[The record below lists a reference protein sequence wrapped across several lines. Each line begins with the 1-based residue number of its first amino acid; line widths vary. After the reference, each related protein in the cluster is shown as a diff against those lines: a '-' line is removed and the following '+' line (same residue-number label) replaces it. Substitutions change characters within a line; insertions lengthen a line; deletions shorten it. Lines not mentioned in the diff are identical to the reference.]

1 MLLLKNH
8 EIASLFERIAD
19 IMELKGENTFRINS
33 YRKAAR
39 VIGDLTEDIEEIAK
53 TQKLTDIPG
62 IGKGTAEKI
71 IEYINTGKMSKYEE
85 VKKGV
90 SEETVGLMQI
100 PGLGPKTVSLL
111 SRELGIVGL
120 RDLENA
126 LQAGKLKGLFGV
138 GEKKIENIAKG
149 IELFKI
155 SQQRISIGLAY
166 PIVER
171 IIAELQRNPHMK
183 DIQAAGSLRRMKETV
198 GDIDILVSGA
208 KGAEI
213 VKAFAKM
220 RGVTQVLA
228 AGDTRGSV
236 RVEEGV
242 QVDVRVVCEDDFGS
256 ALQYFTG
263 SKEHNIH
270 LREIAKKKGF
280 KINEYGIFKG
290 DKKVGGRFEQ
300 EIYRILGMDWIP
312 PELRENRGEIEA
324 AQKGMLPNLIK
335 LSDIKGDLHNH
346 SNWSDGTPT
355 LEEMA
360 VHAMKMGYQ
369 YLAVSDHS
377 RSLHVANGLKEE
389 ELLEE
394 IEAIDRLNKKFNGFT
409 LLKAS
414 EVDIKADGTL
424 DFPDKL
430 LEKLDVVVASI
441 HSGFK
446 QGREKITERMVA
458 AIHNHYVNIIAHP
471 TGRLISK
478 REGYE
483 IDMDKVIGACS
494 ETGTAL
500 EINCYYDR
508 LDLNDI
514 NCRKAKE
521 SGVMIA
527 ISTDAHHVDQMW
539 MMELGVGIARRGWVE
554 KKNVINTLFIDK
566 LKAFCLKKRG
576 RNKRSDPEI

>member
-1 MLLLKNH
+1 MKNH
-8 EIASLFERIAD
+8 EIAALFERIANVL
-19 IMELKGENTFRINS
+19 ELKGENTFRINS

-39 VIGDLTEDIEEIAK
+39 VIGDLTEDIEVLARAGR
-53 TQKLTDIPG
+53 LTDIPG
-62 IGKGTAEKI
+62 IGEGTAEKI

-85 VKKGV
+85 VMKGV
-90 SEETVGLMQI
+90 AEETVALMQI
-100 PGLGPKTVSLL
+100 PGLGPKTVALL
-111 SRELGIVGL
+111 NKELGIVGL
-120 RDLENA
+120 SDLEKA
-126 LQAGKLKGLFGV
+126 LQEGKLKGLFGI
-138 GEKKIENIAKG
+138 GDKKIENIMKG
-149 IELFKI
+149 IELFKT
-155 SQQRISIGLAY
+155 SQQRISIGMAY
-166 PIVER
+166 PVVKR
-171 IIAELQRNPHMK
+171 IIEGLRHNSQVK

-198 GDIDILVSGA
+198 GDIDILVSGTE
-208 KGAEI
+208 GAEI
-213 VKAFAKM
+213 VKSFVNM

-228 AGDTRGSV
+228 AGDTKGSV

-242 QVDVRVVCEDDFGS
+242 QVDLRVVHEDEFGA

-270 LREIAKKKGF
+270 LREIAKKKGL
-280 KINEYGIFKG
+280 KISEYGIFKG
-290 DKKVGGRFEQ
+290 DKKIGGRLEE
-300 EIYRILGMDWIP
+300 EIYKTLGMDWIP

-324 AQKGMLPNLIK
+324 AQTGKLPKLIEF
-335 LSDIKGDLHNH
+335 SDIKGDLHNH

-355 LEEMA
+355 FEEMA
-360 VHAMKMGYQ
+360 EHAMKMGYK

-377 RSLHVANGLKEE
+377 ISLHVANGLNDD

-394 IEAIDRLNKKFNGFT
+394 IEEVDKLNKKFKGFT
-409 LLKAS
+409 LLKAT
-414 EVDIKADGTL
+414 EVDIKSDGSL

-430 LEKLDVVVASI
+430 LEKLDIVVASI

-446 QGREKITERMVA
+446 QGKEKITGRMIA
-458 AIHNHYVNIIAHP
+458 AIRNPYVNVIAHP

-483 IDMDKVIGACS
+483 VDLDKVIAACA

-500 EINCYYDR
+500 EINCFYDR

-521 SGVMIA
+521 AGVMIA

-539 MMELGVGIARRGWVE
+539 MMELGVGIARRGWLE
-554 KKNVINTLFIDK
+554 ARDVINTLSLDK
-566 LKAFCLKKRG
+566 LKAFCKKKRKE
-576 RNKRSDPEI
+576 R